1 MPAWMGLSHGGFRG
15 GRCSKSDGEGPFS
28 VVDESTATQRGDE
41 GCQVHDGDEV
51 GWKQSTKTRIRQ

>member
-28 VVDESTATQRGDE
+28 VVDKTQSINSE
-41 GCQVHDGDEV
+41 
-51 GWKQSTKTRIRQ
+51 QSMKE